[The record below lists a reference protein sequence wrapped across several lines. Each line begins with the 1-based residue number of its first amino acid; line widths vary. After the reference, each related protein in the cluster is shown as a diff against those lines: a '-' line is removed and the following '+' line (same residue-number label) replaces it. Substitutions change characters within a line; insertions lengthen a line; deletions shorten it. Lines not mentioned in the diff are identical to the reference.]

1 MNIENLRNFIV
12 VVQTGNILSASKK
25 LFISQPSLS
34 CQMKELEKE
43 LDTTLFLRGGRK
55 IQLTENGSVF
65 YKRAK
70 KIIREYDGLK
80 TDIDDYKKGN
90 TGTLNISIPPTV
102 YHDLI
107 MNHFGRFI
115 QKYPHIKLNVF
126 ECVSERAIKLLDDG
140 EVELAIINPIVV
152 NTSAYNV
159 KELISESFKI
169 IFPENNELTKKKII
183 YLKDLKDQHIS
194 IPRAYL
200 QDIQQEMKDENLSVE
215 IDVVTSTTS
224 SAIELAKSKKI
235 CAVVPLPDRER
246 ISTASVIR
254 PLKLKILNHFSRK
267 LVWLKDRELSQIA
280 KYYLEMI
287 NESFN

>member
-1 MNIENLRNFIV
+1 M
-12 VVQTGNILSASKK
+12 
-25 LFISQPSLS
+25 
-34 CQMKELEKE
+34 
-43 LDTTLFLRGGRK
+43 
-55 IQLTENGSVF
+55 
-65 YKRAK
+65 
-70 KIIREYDGLK
+70 
-80 TDIDDYKKGN
+80 
-90 TGTLNISIPPTV
+90 
-102 YHDLI
+102 
-107 MNHFGRFI
+107 
-115 QKYPHIKLNVF
+115 
-126 ECVSERAIKLLDDG
+126 
-140 EVELAIINPIVV
+140 

-224 SAIELAKSKKI
+224 GAIELAKSKKI